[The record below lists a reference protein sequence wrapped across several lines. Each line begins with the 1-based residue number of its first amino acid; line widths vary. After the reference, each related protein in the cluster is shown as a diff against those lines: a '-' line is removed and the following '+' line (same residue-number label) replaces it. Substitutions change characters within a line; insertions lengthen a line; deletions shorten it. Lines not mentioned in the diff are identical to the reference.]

1 MFVVKSR
8 ADPVLR
14 GRSFGHSFLDRFEA
28 CRMRQEDREKMKSSA
43 VAEIGGNWNYQSNC
57 SVRIL
62 NIVDIER
69 RRAVNLEIVQ

>member
-1 MFVVKSR
+1 
-8 ADPVLR
+8 
-14 GRSFGHSFLDRFEA
+14 
-28 CRMRQEDREKMKSSA
+28 MRQEDREKMKSSA